1 MADIHG
7 EGMVT
12 AHVERIAGVENRLTG
27 LEAKVEEHCRNNVI
41 EFTAIELRISQK
53 LETKVEVILANIDK
67 LSMAVTQINVYL
79 WKVLI
84 GLIVFF
90 AVVVLAVLGFERL
103 VPAAV
108 KGFVP

>member
-12 AHVERIAGVENRLTG
+12 AHVERMASLEGRVTGVEQKVEDHCKDNVATFSALEARLVDRFD
-27 LEAKVEEHCRNNVI
+27 AKVEIVLGEIR
-41 EFTAIELRISQK
+41 TL
-53 LETKVEVILANIDK
+53 
-67 LSMAVTQINVYL
+67 AVTVTQVNTYL